1 MIFRRLYDTSLSQ
14 SSYFIGCQATG
25 EAVVVDPVR
34 DVDPYIAL
42 ADREGMRIA
51 AVTETH
57 IHADYCSGARELA
70 FRTSAQLFLSGCGDA
85 DWRYRY
91 AVADRAAELVEGDV
105 IGIGNVRLTV
115 LHTPGH
121 TPEHISFFVTDGA
134 VSDQPMGLL
143 TGDFLFVGDVGRPD
157 LLETVVKQAGTMESS
172 ARTLFRSLQ
181 RLSDL
186 PDYLQIWPGHG
197 AGSACG
203 RALGAVPQS
212 TLGYERLVNWA
223 LKTQTEDEFVA
234 EVLHD
239 QPEPPA
245 YFAVMKR
252 VNRDGPAL
260 LGSLPEV
267 PHRSGFEAQQWVE
280 KLGLLVDA
288 RSAGEFA
295 AAHIRGSLNIP
306 GNRSFASWFGSL
318 LDYHT
323 GVWLLASNEAHA
335 ERLVRELM
343 GIGFDKIVGVSAAS
357 DALIGVDTDEVTQ
370 RSAVALSGALGRDGL
385 LVVDVR
391 NQSEWAAGHIAG
403 AVHIPLAELP
413 HRLQELPADGTLVT
427 QCGTGGRSAIAASLL
442 LMAGASSVE
451 NLSGGIE
458 AWRNAGLTLTTEEVP
473 RAQFRETSAVDAA
486 TDETVEPMADD
497 AASSGILPPVGPES
511 LREIPIFVDRR
522 KRER

>member
-1 MIFRRLYDTSLSQ
+1 MLFKHLYDTSLSQ

-34 DVDPYIAL
+34 DVDRYIEL
-42 ADREGMRIA
+42 AEKEGMHIA

-70 FRTSAQLFLSGCGDA
+70 FRTSAQLFLSGCGDP
-85 DWRYRY
+85 DWRYRF
-91 AVADRAAELVEGDV
+91 ALNDRAVEVVEGDV

-134 VSDQPMGLL
+134 NSEQPMGLL

-157 LLETVVKQAGTMESS
+157 LLERVANQAGSMEKS
-172 ARTLFRSLQ
+172 ARILHRSLE
-181 RLSDL
+181 RLRDL

-203 RALGAVPQS
+203 RALGAVAQS

-223 LKTQTEDEFVA
+223 LKPQTEDEFVA
-234 EVLHD
+234 EVLRD
-239 QPEPPA
+239 QPEAPA
-245 YFAVMKR
+245 YFAVMKQ

-260 LGSLPEV
+260 LGGLPEV

-288 RSAGEFA
+288 RSAADFA
-295 AAHIRGSLNIP
+295 AAHIPNSLNIP
-306 GNRSFASWFGSL
+306 GSRSFASWFGSL
-318 LDYHT
+318 VDYGT
-323 GVWLLASNEAHA
+323 DVWLLADDEQHG

-343 GIGFDKIVGVSAAS
+343 SIGFDRIVGVSVAADS
-357 DALIGVDTDEVTQ
+357 LVGVDTDAVTQ
-370 RSAVALSGALGRDGL
+370 RSPIALAGALGREGL
-385 LVVDVR
+385 IVLDVR
-391 NQSEWAAGHIAG
+391 NRSEWVTGHIPG

-413 HRLQELPADGTLVT
+413 RRLAELPADGTIVT
-427 QCGTGGRSAIAASLL
+427 QCASGARSAIAASLL
-442 LMAGASSVE
+442 MLAGAEGVE

-458 AWRNAGLTLTTEEVP
+458 AWTNAGLTLTKDEP
-473 RAQFRETSAVDAA
+473 LAA
-486 TDETVEPMADD
+486 FMNLSVTAADD
-497 AASSGILPPVGPES
+497 GPALPAAVAIES
-511 LREIPIFVDRR
+511 EPGSEIPPFLERR
-522 KRER
+522 KKSR